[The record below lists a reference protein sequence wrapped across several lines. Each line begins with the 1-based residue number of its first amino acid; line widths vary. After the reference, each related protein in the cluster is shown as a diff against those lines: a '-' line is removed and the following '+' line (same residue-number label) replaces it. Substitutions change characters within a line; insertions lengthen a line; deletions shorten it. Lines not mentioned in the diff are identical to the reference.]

1 MGKIPEKE
9 VFMRK
14 VIFFLIG
21 IILAGTLAY
30 FTAYEIYTS
39 ENHKADIPESVTL
52 QRAAPKIKNNQPLS
66 VQEYYLARI
75 EEEMLVIYQMPEEQV
90 YDSVKLSS
98 LYFTMQDQKELS
110 KGIIFQDLR
119 QLFEFLENSMS

>member
-1 MGKIPEKE
+1 
-9 VFMRK
+9 MRK